1 MNNAAIYMFN
11 PYSPRANMFD
21 LWTGHHA
28 LTVFELR
35 HPGIH
40 KDTTIKNNQN
50 EVGALSVIAAYKR
63 N

>member
-1 MNNAAIYMFN
+1 MFN